1 MTPLEA
7 LQATLAGEYAAVY
20 VYGVAGGRVSAS
32 EEAVLA
38 ERVADGYR
46 THRDRRDQL
55 EAMVRAAGAE
65 PVPAD
70 VAYALPGPAGT
81 SSQLEALA
89 LEVELRCAAVYA
101 DMVGSTS
108 GEDRRWALAA
118 LEDAAVRTLGLGA
131 EPEPFPGLGEL

>member
-7 LQATLAGEYAAVY
+7 LQATLAGEHAAVY

-32 EEAVLA
+32 EEPVLA

-55 EAMVRAAGAE
+55 DAMVRAAGAE
-65 PVPAD
+65 PLAAE
-70 VAYALPGPAGT
+70 VAYELPGPAGT
-81 SSQLEALA
+81 SSELEALVR
-89 LEVELRCAAVYA
+89 EVELRGAAVYA

-108 GEDRRWALAA
+108 GEDRRWALDA
-118 LEDAAVRTLGLGA
+118 LEDAAVRSLDLGA